1 MKLRAPYN
9 FIPLAKEVFYPCWAG
24 KISFDRPFRD
34 GLSGVIDVTL
44 TARSPIFVRNGLS
57 KMVVTDDDRRSVDP
71 NDYNRFNHIKDS
83 EGNLLFFIPGSSVKG
98 MLRSTIEI
106 ISDGKFA
113 QVENRSFGKRNLN
126 DPNYRN
132 DMQHASCGW
141 MYVGDDGGWK
151 IEDHGKAMKVN
162 IALLRDVMPDLMS
175 HIKNGDALRRDENK
189 TSMVKYKMLLGKGE
203 TFREVDFYDDFI
215 SQKLKVKYKI
225 GKITTSKDKPVDA
238 VVSVN
243 GVNDDKEGI
252 VVLTGQ
258 QGAYNSKKSN
268 PGKHHEFIFPD
279 MCVTEALPVS
289 DNVVEAFR
297 TIHANSDD
305 WTGLWAD
312 QLFIRNQ
319 RIPVF
324 FCKDGDGY
332 VTSIG
337 LASMYKY
344 PHKKSVHGAIPEGH
358 FDVRPDL
365 AECMFGYS
373 RQEDGEL
380 VALKGRVQVGHFF
393 ATKCSGEDSPHK
405 LILGT
410 PHPSYYPLYV
420 QGGKTWDEAVEVN
433 GRKFYPIRKGEWKQ
447 KVLDG
452 EKVIVE
458 DNGKLAKSAVAMCP
472 LAAGTVFTGK
482 IRFFN
487 LKPFELGAMVA
498 ALTLF
503 NKPGHYHSIG
513 MGKPL
518 GYGKTEVTVTG
529 IKCRS
534 NAEPD
539 KDFDEAVFD
548 MTVDECIDGYKL
560 KCDERFAAWEE
571 SEVAKELFAMAS
583 ENESVDS
590 YMVMTTDTK
599 TDEFR
604 LLKESRGLP
613 RFSKLVKLK
622 GEYEAEVLSV
632 KKSRKH
638 QDEYVRYGLC
648 LSKQSDIT
656 VVSRPFLVKENTVIY
671 SIKDKV
677 TVHVNDKEEID
688 RVYKLK

>member
-9 FIPLAKEVFYPCWAG
+9 FIPLAKDVFHPCWDEM
-24 KISFDRPFRD
+24 ISFDRPFED
-34 GLSGVIDVTL
+34 GLCGVIDVTL

-98 MLRSTIEI
+98 MLRSTVEI

-113 QVENRSFGKRNLN
+113 QVENQSFGKRNLN
-126 DPNYRN
+126 DSEYRN
-132 DMQHASCGW
+132 NMQNASCGW

-151 IEDHGKAMKVN
+151 IDDHGKAMKVN
-162 IALLRDVMPDLMS
+162 VALLDPMLPDLMK
-175 HIKNGDALRRDENK
+175 HIKDRDALKRDENK
-189 TSMVKYKMLLGKGE
+189 TSMAKYKMLLGEGG

-215 SQKLKVKYKI
+215 SKKLKVKYKI
-225 GKITTSKDKPVDA
+225 GKIKTSKGKPVDV

-258 QGAYNSKKSN
+258 QGAYDPKKSN
-268 PGKHHEFIFPD
+268 PGKHHEFIFPGR
-279 MCVTEALPVS
+279 CVTEALPVS

-312 QLFIRNQ
+312 QLLIRNQ

-324 FCKDGDGY
+324 FCKDDDGN

-344 PHKKSVHGAIPEGH
+344 PYKKSVHGAIPDEH
-358 FDVRPDL
+358 LKAKLDL

-373 RQEDGEL
+373 RQEDGKL

-447 KVLDG
+447 KVLDE

-487 LKPFELGAMVA
+487 LKPFELGALVA
-498 ALTLF
+498 ALTF
-503 NKPGHYHSIG
+503 FDKPGHYHSIG

-518 GYGKTEVTVTG
+518 GYGKTEVT
-529 IKCRS
+529 INKIECIR

-539 KDFDEAVFD
+539 KDLV
-548 MTVDECIDGYKL
+548 MTTDECIDRF
-560 KCDERFAAWEE
+560 KCERFAAWEE
-571 SEVAKELFAMAS
+571 SEAAKELFAMAS

-590 YMVMTTDTK
+590 YMVMTTDAM

-632 KKSRKH
+632 KKLRKH
-638 QDEYVRYGLC
+638 QDEYVIYGLC

>member
-9 FIPLAKEVFYPCWAG
+9 FIPLAKDVFLPDWDE
-24 KISFDRPFRD
+24 KISFERPFED

-57 KMVVTDDDRRSVDP
+57 KMVVTDDDRRSVDS
-71 NDYNRFNHIKDS
+71 NDYNRFNHIIDS
-83 EGNLLFFIPGSSVKG
+83 EGNPLFFIPGSSVKG
-98 MLRSTIEI
+98 MLRSTVEI

-113 QVENRSFGKRNLN
+113 QVENQSFGKRNLN
-126 DPNYRN
+126 RN
-132 DMQHASCGW
+132 DMQNVRCGW

-162 IALLRDVMPDLMS
+162 VALLRDVMPDLMS
-175 HIKNGDALRRDENK
+175 HIKNGEALRRDENK
-189 TSMVKYKMLLGKGE
+189 TSMVKYKMLLGEGG

-215 SQKLKVKYKI
+215 SKKLKVKYKI
-225 GKITTSKDKPVDA
+225 GKIKTSKGKPVDV

-258 QGAYNSKKSN
+258 QGAYDPKKSN
-268 PGKHHEFIFPD
+268 PGKHHEFIFPGR
-279 MCVTEALPVS
+279 CVTEALPVS

-312 QLFIRNQ
+312 QLLIRNQ

-324 FCKDGDGY
+324 FCKDDDGN

-344 PHKKSVHGAIPEGH
+344 PYKKSVHGAIPDEH
-358 FDVRPDL
+358 LKAKLDL

-373 RQEDGEL
+373 RQEDGKL

-487 LKPFELGAMVA
+487 LKPFELGALVA
-498 ALTLF
+498 ALTF
-503 NKPGHYHSIG
+503 FDKPGHYHSIG

-518 GYGKTEVTVTG
+518 GYGKTEVTVNK
-529 IKCRS
+529 IVCIR
-534 NAEPD
+534 NVEPD
-539 KDFDEAVFD
+539 KDVL
-548 MTVDECIDGYKL
+548 MTADKCIGMF

-571 SEVAKELFAMAS
+571 SEAAKELFAMAS

-590 YMVMTTDTK
+590 YMVMTTDAN

>member
-9 FIPLAKEVFYPCWAG
+9 FIPLAKDVFLPDWDE
-24 KISFDRPFRD
+24 KISFERPFED

-57 KMVVTDDDRRSVDP
+57 KMVVTDDDRRSISQ

-113 QVENRSFGKRNLN
+113 QIENQSFGKRNLN
-126 DPNYRN
+126 DSKYRN
-132 DMQHASCGW
+132 NMQNASCGW

-151 IEDHGKAMKVN
+151 IDDHGKAMKVN
-162 IALLRDVMPDLMS
+162 VALLDPMLPDLMK
-175 HIKNGDALRRDENK
+175 HIKDRDALKRDENK
-189 TSMVKYKMLLGKGE
+189 TSMAKYKMLLDKGE
-203 TFREVDFYDDFI
+203 TFRGVDFYDDFI
-215 SQKLKVKYKI
+215 SPKLNVTYKI
-225 GKITTSKDKPVDA
+225 GKITTSRHEEVNA

-243 GVNDDKEGI
+243 GNNDDKEGT

-258 QGAYNSKKSN
+258 QGAYDPKRFPK

-279 MCVTEALPVS
+279 KCVKEALAVA
-289 DNVVEAFR
+289 DNIVEAFK

-312 QLFIRNQ
+312 QLLLRNQ

-324 FCKDGDGY
+324 FSNDDHGN

-344 PHKKSVHGAIPEGH
+344 PYKKSVHEANIPKEH
-358 FDVRPDL
+358 LDARPDL
-365 AECMFGYS
+365 AECMFGYC
-373 RQEDGEL
+373 RQQDGEL

-393 ATKCSGEDSPHK
+393 VTECRGEQDPHK

-420 QGGKTWDEAVEVN
+420 QDGKTWDEAVEVN
-433 GRKFYPIRKGEWKQ
+433 GRKFYPIRKENVTEQLPKDD
-447 KVLDG
+447 KV
-452 EKVIVE
+452 VVE
-458 DNGKLAKSAVAMCP
+458 ENGIKKLSKSAIAMCP

-487 LKPFELGAMVA
+487 LKPFELGALVA
-498 ALTLF
+498 ALTF
-503 NKPGHYHSIG
+503 FDKPGHYHSIG

-518 GYGKTEVTVTG
+518 GYGKTEVT
-529 IKCRS
+529 INKIECIR

-539 KDFDEAVFD
+539 KDLV
-548 MTVDECIDGYKL
+548 MTTDECIDRF
-560 KCDERFAAWEE
+560 KCERFAAWEE
-571 SEVAKELFAMAS
+571 SEAAKELFAMAS

-590 YMVMTTDTK
+590 YMVMTTDAK

>member
-1 MKLRAPYN
+1 M
-9 FIPLAKEVFYPCWAG
+9 
-24 KISFDRPFRD
+24 
-34 GLSGVIDVTL
+34 
-44 TARSPIFVRNGLS
+44 
-57 KMVVTDDDRRSVDP
+57 
-71 NDYNRFNHIKDS
+71 
-83 EGNLLFFIPGSSVKG
+83 
-98 MLRSTIEI
+98 
-106 ISDGKFA
+106 
-113 QVENRSFGKRNLN
+113 
-126 DPNYRN
+126 
-132 DMQHASCGW
+132 
-141 MYVGDDGGWK
+141 
-151 IEDHGKAMKVN
+151 
-162 IALLRDVMPDLMS
+162 
-175 HIKNGDALRRDENK
+175 
-189 TSMVKYKMLLGKGE
+189 
-203 TFREVDFYDDFI
+203 
-215 SQKLKVKYKI
+215 KVKYKI
-225 GKITTSKDKPVDA
+225 GKIKTSKGKPVDV

-258 QGAYNSKKSN
+258 QGAYDPKKSN
-268 PGKHHEFIFPD
+268 PGKHHEFIFPGR
-279 MCVTEALPVS
+279 CVTEALPVS

-312 QLFIRNQ
+312 QLLIRNQ

-324 FCKDGDGY
+324 FCKDDGNI
-332 VTSIG
+332 TSIG

-344 PHKKSVHGAIPEGH
+344 PYKKSVHGAIPDEH
-358 FDVRPDL
+358 LKAKLDL

-373 RQEDGEL
+373 RQEDGKL

-487 LKPFELGAMVA
+487 LKPFELGALVA
-498 ALTLF
+498 ALTF
-503 NKPGHYHSIG
+503 FDKPGHYHSIG

-518 GYGKTEVTVTG
+518 GYGKTEVT
-529 IKCRS
+529 INKIECIR

-539 KDFDEAVFD
+539 KDLV
-548 MTVDECIDGYKL
+548 MTTDECIDRF
-560 KCDERFAAWEE
+560 KCERFAAWEE
-571 SEVAKELFAMAS
+571 SEAAKELFAMAS

-590 YMVMTTDTK
+590 YMVMTTDAM

-632 KKSRKH
+632 KKLRKH
-638 QDEYVRYGLC
+638 QDEYVIYGLC